1 MVFFLK
7 IAIRFYQK
15 TLSFD
20 HGPCKFLYPDGFCR
34 FYPSCSEYCYQA
46 LSRHGI
52 KKGLKLGLF
61 RLLRCHPWSKGGIDE
76 VE

>member
-1 MVFFLK
+1 MGFFLK
-7 IAIRFYQK
+7 IGIRFYQK

-20 HGPCKFLYPDGFCR
+20 HGPLKFLYPEGFCR

-46 LSRHGI
+46 LHRYGM